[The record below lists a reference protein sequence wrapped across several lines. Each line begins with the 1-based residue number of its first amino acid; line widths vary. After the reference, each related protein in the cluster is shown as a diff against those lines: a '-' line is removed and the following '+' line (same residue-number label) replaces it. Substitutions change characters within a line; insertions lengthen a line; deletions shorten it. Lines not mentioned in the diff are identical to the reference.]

1 MGISSLFNRFSLWAE
16 KQPAIKLEKTLTEM
30 EGATKYAYEGREEEF
45 AAKIKGLF
53 KDGAAIGTAE
63 LNRVLK
69 VENNKEY
76 WINPGY
82 KVSQAIIAAGVV
94 PDDETYT
101 LGAVKR
107 GLNKAKGAWF
117 LREHLEGDHA
127 VSAAAMRYAIECHG
141 NDVELINSLIARGSK
156 LTANVLFSALH
167 PENLPQGHQLDIVE
181 KLVKAGAEITENS
194 LVRAIRSDRAEVALY
209 LIDAGAPV
217 SALQMAYAVA
227 EGMRAVVEKLHEK
240 GVSFDDAI
248 LKCEDKDLQARVK
261 QYRKAI
267 TGEAYVDEAAFAA
280 LEKQVKTL
288 TARLEK
294 MEAANAPAAKPAA
307 TPKAT
312 AVKPAQ
318 G

>member
-1 MGISSLFNRFSLWAE
+1 MGISSLFNRFSRWAE

-30 EGATKYAYEGREEEF
+30 EGSSRYAYESREEEF

-63 LNRVLK
+63 LNRVMK
-69 VENNKEY
+69 IENQKEY

-82 KVSQAIIAAGVV
+82 KVSQVMIAAGVM
-94 PDDETYT
+94 PDDETFT

-117 LREHLEGDHA
+117 LRQHLEGDHA

-141 NDVELINSLIARGSK
+141 HDVALINNLIARGSQ
-156 LTANVLFSALH
+156 LTASVLFSAVT
-167 PENLPQGHQLDIVE
+167 PDNVPQGHQLDIVE
-181 KLVKAGAEITENS
+181 KLVKGGAEITDNT
-194 LVRAIRSDRAEVALY
+194 LLRAIKTDRGAVALY
-209 LIDAGAPV
+209 LIESGAPV
-217 SALQMAYAVA
+217 TALQMAYAVA
-227 EGMRAVVEKLHEK
+227 NGMRAVVEKLHEK
-240 GVSFDDAI
+240 GVSFDEAI
-248 LKCEDKDLQARVK
+248 LKCDDKALQDRVK

-294 MEAANAPAAKPAA
+294 MEATNKPAAKPAPA
-307 TPKAT
+307 PKA
-312 AVKPAQ
+312 AAAKPAQ

>member
-1 MGISSLFNRFSLWAE
+1 MGISSLFNRFSQWAV

-30 EGATKYAYEGREEEF
+30 EGCSKYAYEGREDEF

-53 KDGAAIGTAE
+53 KDGAQIGTAE

-69 VENNKEY
+69 IENSKTY
-76 WINPGY
+76 WINPNY
-82 KVSQAIIAAGVV
+82 KVSQVIVAAGVA

-101 LGAVKR
+101 LAAVKT
-107 GLNKAKGAWF
+107 GLSKVKGAWF
-117 LREHLEGDHA
+117 LRAHLDGDHA

-141 NDVELINSLIARGSK
+141 HDVELINSLIARGAE
-156 LTANVLFSALH
+156 LTPNVLFSAVH
-167 PENLPQGHQLDIVE
+167 GENLPQAHQLDIVE
-181 KLVKAGAEITENS
+181 KLVKAGAGITENT
-194 LVRAIRSDRAEVALY
+194 LLRAIKTDRAAVALY
-209 LIDAGAPV
+209 LIESGAPAT
-217 SALQMAYAVA
+217 ALQMAYAVA
-227 EGMRAVVEKLHEK
+227 QGMRAVVEKLHEK

-248 LKCEDKDLQARVK
+248 LKCEDKNLQNCVK

-280 LEKQVKTL
+280 LEAQVKTL

-294 MEAANAPAAKPAA
+294 MEAANKPAAPAPKVAAAKPA
-307 TPKAT
+307 
-312 AVKPAQ
+312 Q